1 MRNVQ
6 DLNSNIS
13 KSFVFQAYGKPYMSA
28 WDYYT
33 YVVLFTLIVSSI
45 FMMLYYVA
53 LNKRGKQGGSHV
65 R

>member
-1 MRNVQ
+1 
-6 DLNSNIS
+6 
-13 KSFVFQAYGKPYMSA
+13 
-28 WDYYT
+28 
-33 YVVLFTLIVSSI
+33 LFTLIVSSI